1 MDASAV
7 NKYVEQSKSILEEAP
22 QMGEENTKAR
32 LIRPFIDLLGW
43 NTVST
48 NVEREYPVKSGVSTK
63 QVDYALLVDGTPKIF
78 LEAKG
83 CDTTISNDGVDQLHS
98 YMRQE
103 LAVEWGILTNGE
115 EFEIFRKPTSNRR
128 DGEISLGRYSLA
140 ELEENPEVL
149 EIISREAIES
159 GDAERI
165 VQQIEEART
174 AIENLRELKEE
185 IADKVGGVVTNH
197 VGEVSTLQLETESK
211 EFVDTLI
218 RSLEAEADL
227 IAKHGGGGGGL
238 EGGTSGSDGWK
249 PKIGAN
255 AVAGKI
261 SRGELDGPADAS
273 VVVFPSQES
282 GLTFLKENNAWG
294 FVRMGQT
301 PDYAAV
307 YVTRTAREVRY
318 VANVKEIVGS
328 KEAEL
333 AKALDEYRGDEAKF
347 DTDKKVVV
355 FEPETLYELEDPIP
369 FGEEYPQSHRY
380 TELGKLKEATVTDDL
395 F

>member
-1 MDASAV
+1 MDTSAV
-7 NKYVEQSKSILEEAP
+7 SEYVEQSQSILEEAP

-48 NVEREYPVKSGVSTK
+48 NVEREYPVQSGVRTK
-63 QVDYALLVDGTPKIF
+63 KVDYSLLVDGTPKIF
-78 LEAKG
+78 IEAKG
-83 CDTTISNDGVDQLHS
+83 CDTTISDGGVNQLQS

-103 LAVEWGILTNGE
+103 LAVEWGVLTNGE
-115 EFEIFRKPTSNRR
+115 EFEIFRKPTSNHR

-149 EIISREAIES
+149 EILSREAIES
-159 GDAERI
+159 GDSERI

-174 AIENLRELKEE
+174 AIENLREEKEN
-185 IADKVGGVVTNH
+185 IADELSGVVTNH

-227 IAKHGGGGGGL
+227 IAKRGGGGGGTG
-238 EGGTSGSDGWK
+238 GGTGGSREWT
-249 PKIGAN
+249 PEVGAN
-255 AVAGKI
+255 AVAGTI
-261 SRGELDGPADAS
+261 SRAELDGPSDAS
-273 VVVFPSQES
+273 VVVFPSRES
-282 GLTFLKENNAWG
+282 GLAFLKENNAWG

-318 VANVKEIVGS
+318 VAEVKEVV
-328 KEAEL
+328 EAEDAEL
-333 AKALDEYRGDEAKF
+333 AKSLEEYRGEEAEF
-347 DTDKKVVV
+347 NTDKKVVV
-355 FEPETLYELEDPIP
+355 FEPGTLYELESPIP
-369 FGEEYPQSHRY
+369 FGEKYPQSHRY
-380 TELGKLKEATVTDDL
+380 TELGKLKGATVTDDL